1 MKIAVFGANG
11 GIGRW
16 VVKYALER
24 DYDVIACVR
33 RMPSKPL
40 GASDKL
46 RVVVVNTEDKEKM
59 EGILRDSH
67 AVINCIGV
75 SMRPFHEDKAAVHA
89 NSDIIS
95 AMKAA
100 GVNRYITWATPSIRS
115 DEDRRSVITV
125 VPGIMASIFLPKAKK
140 CIRQII
146 SDVVDSDLQWT
157 VVRFMAPKDTAP
169 SGKVKVSFGQRKIRF
184 NISRADIASFMVS
197 QVGSKEYIGRMP
209 IIGY

>member
-16 VVKYALER
+16 VVKYALEC
-24 DYDVIACVR
+24 DNDVIACVR

-59 EGILRDSH
+59 EEILRDSH

-75 SMRPFHEDKAAVHA
+75 SMCPFHEDKAAVHA

-95 AMKAA
+95 AMKAV

-115 DEDRRSVITV
+115 GEDRRSVITV

-146 SDVVDSDLQWT
+146 SDVVDSGLQWT
-157 VVRFMAPKDTAP
+157 VVRFMAPKDTCQGRALVL
-169 SGKVKVSFGQRKIRF
+169 GIR
-184 NISRADIASFMVS
+184 
-197 QVGSKEYIGRMP
+197 
-209 IIGY
+209 